1 LVILSLLVTALVA
14 SPFIMV
20 LAGFSFGINSPCGGP
35 HANLMAGDY
44 VVWDMEVVYAP
55 ETVTHTI
62 WVWNITGSG
71 ESTFTMHTSTIFYN
85 GTVSYENDSRDFSY
99 WPHIGCAF
107 GDSNINATPTV
118 ETIHTAFG
126 EKRVYHYH
134 CPEKSNLD
142 GGSIPPSDTYI
153 GVDTNVVYQSYSF
166 GPGADITFTLKDTNA
181 QSILDGDKL

>member
-1 LVILSLLVTALVA
+1 
-14 SPFIMV
+14 MV